1 MPETSYSYPFQDE
14 NEEKKHDW
22 HSIHWRQA
30 KIHIAEKEDEKKR
43 TKWYKINEKRK
54 SWLNKTNELL

>member
-1 MPETSYSYPFQDE
+1 MPKTSYSYPFQDE

-30 KIHIAEKEDEKKR
+30 KIHIAEKEEKKNEQNG
-43 TKWYKINEKRK
+43 TK
-54 SWLNKTNELL
+54 

>member
-1 MPETSYSYPFQDE
+1 MPKTSYSYPFQDE

-30 KIHIAEKEDEKKR
+30 KIHIAEEEEKK
-43 TKWYKINEKRK
+43 TNKMVQNKRK
-54 SWLNKTNELL
+54 AEIMAK